1 MNSRSKKGQVTR
13 SELHNV
19 VKIGIRTLEFRT
31 SSLIRLLVNI
41 DSPLLSVPHPPSRTR
56 KATSYRLED
65 RSDNVAT
72 ERIKSNQGECARYM
86 AVDMEDATHMVFPS
100 PDALLRDK
108 SECGGWRGCPVQLND
123 ERAPMCVGKHAWLG
137 KSV

>member
-1 MNSRSKKGQVTR
+1 MTR

-41 DSPLLSVPHPPSRTR
+41 DSPLLSVPHPLSRTR

-72 ERIKSNQGECARYM
+72 ERIKSNQIKASVQDIM
-86 AVDMEDATHMVFPS
+86 AVDMEDATRMVFLS